1 MSRTNELRAPL
12 LESYDNDEVLHKERR
27 RGARCVLLVPV
38 LLCAGLGAASW
49 RLGAR
54 WPPPPPKRCAAS
66 FSARCG
72 AAACAVGAVAV
83 ALAVVAALLRRRRR
97 VDPRAAPQDA
107 AGFASTYTFWWMTPT
122 LRAAN
127 AKGRLDAGDLPK
139 LPRSDGA
146 ARLARAL
153 KATWLERPGGAGSL
167 FVALLA
173 RMQPRVVLGALGHGW
188 LFLSLM
194 FLDPIILRRL
204 LDGAGADSAAAARRN
219 LGYAAALSA
228 SMFVRV
234 ACMEVCFFG
243 SVRAMNN
250 CRTAIVPLVFRA
262 AVGGRTDE
270 DSGKLTNL
278 MATDADKLGRWSWTL
293 FFAAQW
299 SFAVVSLP
307 AVAYCMYDLL
317 GAAALVGAATVVA
330 ANQAALEIGKR
341 TKPAVLRLQ
350 EARDARAKLTT
361 EMLAGV
367 RLAKLRGWTA
377 AVRARV
383 AAAREAEMAALKTT
397 RYLDA
402 LNVFVGC
409 VAALAV
415 PVAIFSWYALVE
427 KKSLSPAVAF
437 TALAWITQMEWSIN
451 TLPDIYNLWSSL
463 SPSVERLADF
473 LLRAPKDAGAPPP
486 FPSDAAAAVDGAVG
500 YGARAVATAKFEC
513 RRGEVVAVVGPVGSG
528 KSTLLRSLCGA
539 DAAVDGWAGT
549 APGLARAYVGQDPF
563 LLTGTIVDNVAFG
576 LPVDDARVDACLRD
590 CGLGP
595 DLAALPDGRL
605 TPVGPS
611 GVRLSGGQRSRVALA
626 RALYAEP
633 DVLVLDDVF
642 SAVDAHT
649 GAALWERA
657 IAPLAG
663 RCAVVLAT
671 HQLAYAARPEV
682 SRVVDLGPRGAAAP
696 SRSIEEAKEAPAVE
710 AAPVAETSVET
721 QAPARREPVA
731 LEEVAAELRRLL
743 AAREGETVDGALAT
757 RLERSL
763 LGLDGDEPERRRGGF
778 IAYRDFV
785 LYLDAFGS
793 RATSAGL
800 AAIAVAACACAV
812 ASNVWL
818 SVWADDGAEGAAQT
832 RFLVVYA
839 AIGVLQ
845 AGLLALQTILLTL
858 CALDASKTLHEKMLD
873 GVLGAPLR
881 FFDETPQGN
890 ALNRFLQDLAN
901 VDVDVPT
908 VFLDQLTRTL
918 TVASQLGLVLYFA
931 PWVALM
937 LPLALVPYGFI
948 FSTVR
953 VAARDT
959 RRLEAAAHGPCYAH
973 FDDALRGRETV
984 AAFGALD
991 RFCDANARLV
1001 EAMATGKYANDAC
1014 SKWSQ
1019 ALTTMNGCFLYL
1031 AAGLCAVVLVRR
1043 GDVSTGQLGLVL
1055 LYAASL
1061 QRAGMDYMCGLATL
1075 EAQFVSV
1082 ERVAEYCRLARERD
1096 DGRGR
1101 APAAPGSAAALVA
1114 TDVALR
1120 YRLSRPLALRGVC
1133 LTVAPGEKVAVLGR
1147 TGSGKSS
1154 LVGALARLYPLAAGA
1169 VTVGGVDLAGLPLAD
1184 ARARVRVVEQCS
1196 TLARETVR
1204 ANLLGP
1210 SATCGD
1216 EAVWAALDRVGVAAA
1231 VRRLPGGL
1239 DHVCAERGD
1248 DFSAGERQLLALARA
1263 LLPFPPPLLLCDEAT
1278 ANVDEATDAKVHE
1291 VLLRGL
1297 DATVLVVCHRLAHVA
1312 AFDLAVVLDDGRVVE
1327 EGRPADLLRDPASRL
1342 AGLVAAG
1349 KKGG

>member
-1 MSRTNELRAPL
+1 
-12 LESYDNDEVLHKERR
+12 
-27 RGARCVLLVPV
+27 
-38 LLCAGLGAASW
+38 
-49 RLGAR
+49 
-54 WPPPPPKRCAAS
+54 
-66 FSARCG
+66 
-72 AAACAVGAVAV
+72 
-83 ALAVVAALLRRRRR
+83 
-97 VDPRAAPQDA
+97 
-107 AGFASTYTFWWMTPT
+107 
-122 LRAAN
+122 
-127 AKGRLDAGDLPK
+127 
-139 LPRSDGA
+139 
-146 ARLARAL
+146 
-153 KATWLERPGGAGSL
+153 
-167 FVALLA
+167 
-173 RMQPRVVLGALGHGW
+173 
-188 LFLSLM
+188 
-194 FLDPIILRRL
+194 
-204 LDGAGADSAAAARRN
+204 
-219 LGYAAALSA
+219 
-228 SMFVRV
+228 
-234 ACMEVCFFG
+234 
-243 SVRAMNN
+243 
-250 CRTAIVPLVFRA
+250 
-262 AVGGRTDE
+262 
-270 DSGKLTNL
+270 
-278 MATDADKLGRWSWTL
+278 
-293 FFAAQW
+293 
-299 SFAVVSLP
+299 
-307 AVAYCMYDLL
+307 
-317 GAAALVGAATVVA
+317 
-330 ANQAALEIGKR
+330 
-341 TKPAVLRLQ
+341 
-350 EARDARAKLTT
+350 
-361 EMLAGV
+361 
-367 RLAKLRGWTA
+367 
-377 AVRARV
+377 
-383 AAAREAEMAALKTT
+383 MAALKTT

-427 KKSLSPAVAF
+427 EKSLSPAVAF

-463 SPSVERLADF
+463 SPSVERLAEF
-473 LLRAPKDAGAPPP
+473 LLRAPKEPAAPPP

-513 RRGEVVAVVGPVGSG
+513 RRGEVVAVVGPVG
-528 KSTLLRSLCGA
+528 
-539 DAAVDGWAGT
+539 
-549 APGLARAYVGQDPF
+549 
-563 LLTGTIVDNVAFG
+563 
-576 LPVDDARVDACLRD
+576 
-590 CGLGP
+590 
-595 DLAALPDGRL
+595 
-605 TPVGPS
+605 
-611 GVRLSGGQRSRVALA
+611 
-626 RALYAEP
+626 
-633 DVLVLDDVF
+633 
-642 SAVDAHT
+642 AVDAHT

-682 SRVVDLGPRGAAAP
+682 SRRRPRSAARRAA
-696 SRSIEEAKEAPAVE
+696 RSIEDAKEAPAVE
-710 AAPVAETSVET
+710 EAPVAEPSVET
-721 QAPARREPVA
+721 HAPARREPVA

-743 AAREGETVDGALAT
+743 AAREGETVDGALAA

-793 RATSAGL
+793 RATSASL
-800 AAIAVAACACAV
+800 AAIAVAACGCAV

-973 FDDALRGRETV
+973 FNDALRGRETV

-1019 ALTTMNGCFLYL
+1019 ALTTMNGCVLYL
-1031 AAGLCAVVLVRR
+1031 AAGLCAVLLVRR

-1061 QRAGMDYMCGLATL
+1061 QRAGMDYIRGSMKRLSSRARSIFFRADNREEFGDADEEEEEDEEDDDDEDEEGEEPLSPAVAAEALDMNHVLRAEESGDEVGSFVWTPFPSWSTTPSRATSRGGREGTLFSVDVDLTRRAILKATL
-1075 EAQFVSV
+1075 NE
-1082 ERVAEYCRLARERD
+1082 ERLGLPDLVALLAHALAADQHPKANAPWIMGLLLSKGAARELD
-1096 DGRGR
+1096 
-1101 APAAPGSAAALVA
+1101 
-1114 TDVALR
+1114 
-1120 YRLSRPLALRGVC
+1120 
-1133 LTVAPGEKVAVLGR
+1133 AVFEA
-1147 TGSGKSS
+1147 S
-1154 LVGALARLYPLAAGA
+1154 LA
-1169 VTVGGVDLAGLPLAD
+1169 VTPPPHA
-1184 ARARVRVVEQCS
+1184 E
-1196 TLARETVR
+1196 
-1204 ANLLGP
+1204 
-1210 SATCGD
+1210 
-1216 EAVWAALDRVGVAAA
+1216 
-1231 VRRLPGGL
+1231 VRRLVAHSRL
-1239 DHVCAERGD
+1239 VR
-1248 DFSAGERQLLALARA
+1248 FIVR
-1263 LLPFPPPLLLCDEAT
+1263 
-1278 ANVDEATDAKVHE
+1278 
-1291 VLLRGL
+1291 LRGPFMRCF
-1297 DATVLVVCHRLAHVA
+1297 DEHRE
-1312 AFDLAVVLDDGRVVE
+1312 AF
-1327 EGRPADLLRDPASRL
+1327 PASYSAEAYSPASWHRRRRRS
-1342 AGLVAAG
+1342 
-1349 KKGG
+1349 

>member
-1 MSRTNELRAPL
+1 
-12 LESYDNDEVLHKERR
+12 
-27 RGARCVLLVPV
+27 
-38 LLCAGLGAASW
+38 
-49 RLGAR
+49 
-54 WPPPPPKRCAAS
+54 
-66 FSARCG
+66 
-72 AAACAVGAVAV
+72 
-83 ALAVVAALLRRRRR
+83 
-97 VDPRAAPQDA
+97 
-107 AGFASTYTFWWMTPT
+107 
-122 LRAAN
+122 
-127 AKGRLDAGDLPK
+127 
-139 LPRSDGA
+139 
-146 ARLARAL
+146 
-153 KATWLERPGGAGSL
+153 
-167 FVALLA
+167 
-173 RMQPRVVLGALGHGW
+173 MQPRVVLGALGHGW
-188 LFLSLM
+188 LFLGLM

-262 AVGGRTDE
+262 AVGSRTDE

-307 AVAYCMYDLL
+307 AVAYCMYDLLGAGQDKRAKFPTSKAPFSAVFHSFRLIFGRAIISRNGLEAL

-377 AVRARV
+377 SVKARV

-415 PVAIFSWYALVE
+415 PVAIFSWYAL
-427 KKSLSPAVAF
+427 
-437 TALAWITQMEWSIN
+437 MEWSIN

-463 SPSVERLADF
+463 SPSVERLAEF
-473 LLRAPKDAGAPPP
+473 LLRAPKEPAAPPP

-539 DAAVDGWAGT
+539 GAAVDGWAGT

-563 LLTGTIVDNVAFG
+563 LLTGTVVDNVAFG
-576 LPVDDARVDACLRD
+576 LPVDDARVDA
-590 CGLGP
+590 
-595 DLAALPDGRL
+595 
-605 TPVGPS
+605 
-611 GVRLSGGQRSRVALA
+611 
-626 RALYAEP
+626 
-633 DVLVLDDVF
+633 
-642 SAVDAHT
+642 AVDAHT

-682 SRVVDLGPRGAAAP
+682 SRVVDLGPRRAGP
-696 SRSIEEAKEAPAVE
+696 LDRGRQEAPAVE
-710 AAPVAETSVET
+710 EAPVAEPSVET
-721 QAPARREPVA
+721 HAPARREPVA

-743 AAREGETVDGALAT
+743 AARGERSTALAT

-778 IAYRDFV
+778 IAYRDFL

-800 AAIAVAACACAV
+800 AAVAVAACGCAV

-948 FSTVR
+948 FST
-953 VAARDT
+953 
-959 RRLEAAAHGPCYAH
+959 
-973 FDDALRGRETV
+973 
-984 AAFGALD
+984 
-991 RFCDANARLV
+991 
-1001 EAMATGKYANDAC
+1001 
-1014 SKWSQ
+1014 
-1019 ALTTMNGCFLYL
+1019 
-1031 AAGLCAVVLVRR
+1031 
-1043 GDVSTGQLGLVL
+1043 
-1055 LYAASL
+1055 
-1061 QRAGMDYMCGLATL
+1061 RAGMDYMCGLATL

-1082 ERVAEYCRLARERD
+1082 ERVAEYCRLVPERD

-1120 YRLSRPLALRGVC
+1120 
-1133 LTVAPGEKVAVLGR
+1133 
-1147 TGSGKSS
+1147 
-1154 LVGALARLYPLAAGA
+1154 AR
-1169 VTVGGVDLAGLPLAD
+1169 
-1184 ARARVRVVEQCS
+1184 
-1196 TLARETVR
+1196 LARETVR

-1216 EAVWAALDRVGVAAA
+1216 ETVWAALDRVGVAAA

-1278 ANVDEATDAKVHE
+1278 ANVDEATDAKVHD

-1327 EGRPADLLRDPASRL
+1327 EGRPADLLRDLASRL

>member
-1 MSRTNELRAPL
+1 
-12 LESYDNDEVLHKERR
+12 
-27 RGARCVLLVPV
+27 
-38 LLCAGLGAASW
+38 
-49 RLGAR
+49 
-54 WPPPPPKRCAAS
+54 
-66 FSARCG
+66 
-72 AAACAVGAVAV
+72 
-83 ALAVVAALLRRRRR
+83 
-97 VDPRAAPQDA
+97 
-107 AGFASTYTFWWMTPT
+107 
-122 LRAAN
+122 
-127 AKGRLDAGDLPK
+127 
-139 LPRSDGA
+139 
-146 ARLARAL
+146 
-153 KATWLERPGGAGSL
+153 
-167 FVALLA
+167 
-173 RMQPRVVLGALGHGW
+173 MQPRVVLGALGHGW
-188 LFLSLM
+188 LFLGLM

-262 AVGGRTDE
+262 AVGLRTDE

-307 AVAYCMYDLL
+307 AVAYCML

-377 AVRARV
+377 SVKARV

-463 SPSVERLADF
+463 SPSVERLAEF
-473 LLRAPKDAGAPPP
+473 LLRAPKEPAAPPP

-513 RRGEVVAVVGPVGSG
+513 RRGEVVAVVGPVGRSRRSCAALG
-528 KSTLLRSLCGA
+528 GGRGERSTA
-539 DAAVDGWAGT
+539 
-549 APGLARAYVGQDPF
+549 
-563 LLTGTIVDNVAFG
+563 
-576 LPVDDARVDACLRD
+576 
-590 CGLGP
+590 
-595 DLAALPDGRL
+595 LAA
-605 TPVGPS
+605 
-611 GVRLSGGQRSRVALA
+611 
-626 RALYAEP
+626 
-633 DVLVLDDVF
+633 
-642 SAVDAHT
+642 
-649 GAALWERA
+649 
-657 IAPLAG
+657 
-663 RCAVVLAT
+663 
-671 HQLAYAARPEV
+671 
-682 SRVVDLGPRGAAAP
+682 
-696 SRSIEEAKEAPAVE
+696 
-710 AAPVAETSVET
+710 
-721 QAPARREPVA
+721 
-731 LEEVAAELRRLL
+731 
-743 AAREGETVDGALAT
+743 

-793 RATSAGL
+793 RASGPR
-800 AAIAVAACACAV
+800 
-812 ASNVWL
+812 
-818 SVWADDGAEGAAQT
+818 GH
-832 RFLVVYA
+832 RRR
-839 AIGVLQ
+839 GVR

-890 ALNRFLQDLAN
+890 ALNRLQDLAN
-901 VDVDVPT
+901 VGVSVPT
-908 VFLDQLTRTL
+908 VFWTSSRTL

-953 VAARDT
+953 RRARAAR
-959 RRLEAAAHGPCYAH
+959 RRARPCYAH
-973 FDDALRGRETV
+973 FNDALRGRETV

-1031 AAGLCAVVLVRR
+1031 AAGLCAVLLVRR

-1082 ERVAEYCRLARERD
+1082 ERVAEYCRLPRERD

-1120 YRLSRPLALRGVC
+1120 YRLSRPLALRGF
-1133 LTVAPGEKVAVLGR
+1133 LAVAP
-1147 TGSGKSS
+1147 
-1154 LVGALARLYPLAAGA
+1154 ARRSRCSA
-1169 VTVGGVDLAGLPLAD
+1169 
-1184 ARARVRVVEQCS
+1184 ARAAASRRSSARSRGS
-1196 TLARETVR
+1196 TR
-1204 ANLLGP
+1204 
-1210 SATCGD
+1210 S
-1216 EAVWAALDRVGVAAA
+1216 
-1231 VRRLPGGL
+1231 
-1239 DHVCAERGD
+1239 
-1248 DFSAGERQLLALARA
+1248 
-1263 LLPFPPPLLLCDEAT
+1263 
-1278 ANVDEATDAKVHE
+1278 
-1291 VLLRGL
+1291 
-1297 DATVLVVCHRLAHVA
+1297 
-1312 AFDLAVVLDDGRVVE
+1312 
-1327 EGRPADLLRDPASRL
+1327 RPAP
-1342 AGLVAAG
+1342 
-1349 KKGG
+1349 